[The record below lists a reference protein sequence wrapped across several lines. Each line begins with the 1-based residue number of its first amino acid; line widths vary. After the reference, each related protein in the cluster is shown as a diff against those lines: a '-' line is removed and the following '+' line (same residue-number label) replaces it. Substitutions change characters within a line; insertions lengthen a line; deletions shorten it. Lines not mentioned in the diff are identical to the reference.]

1 MHSATLIH
9 RPSRRS
15 LAGILLLLVAI
26 CPLVAAELKPEA
38 ILSDMERVA
47 DWQIANPSKHP
58 AHDWT
63 QAPFY
68 LGLASLHQVSGDA
81 KYLGALDS
89 FGKKL
94 SYGPGP
100 RATHADDD
108 AVLQAWLE
116 MHALDRDPAKLQPS
130 IDRFGKLTA
139 ALAGKPQKTSS
150 GGSFI
155 WWWCDALFM
164 SPAVWA
170 HLSQIT
176 GDAKYFD
183 WANREW
189 WTTTDVL
196 YDAADHL
203 FYRDER
209 FFTRRS
215 PSGAKIFWARGNGW
229 VLGGLI
235 HVLDDL
241 PANHPSRGRYL
252 ALYHDMIYAIL
263 KLQNRDGLW
272 RTSLLDSQ
280 DPQGESSGSA
290 FFTYAMAWG
299 IHRGLLPTDTFRPAM
314 LKGYQALVKNIQ
326 PSGMMG
332 FVQKIGDSPDK
343 EAAGP
348 NSTEVYGSGAFLL
361 AGAEIVRL
369 LDPSKRRGDLATFKG
384 VTLPEHFVP
393 TVAPAI
399 KEPTPKA
406 E

>member
-1 MHSATLIH
+1 MQSTTPYH

-15 LAGILLLLVAI
+15 LLGMLLLLAAI
-26 CPLVAAELKPEA
+26 CPLRAAEPKPET
-38 ILSDMERVA
+38 ILNDMKRVA
-47 DWQIANPSKHP
+47 DWQIANPSTHRV
-58 AHDWT
+58 HDWT

-68 LGLASLHQVSGDA
+68 LGLARLHQVSGDA

-94 SYGPGP
+94 HYGPGP
-100 RATHADDD
+100 RTTHADDD

-116 MHALDRDPAKLQPS
+116 MYALDHDPAKLQPS
-130 IDRFGKLTA
+130 IDRFRKLTT
-139 ALAGKPQKTSS
+139 ALANKPPKTNS
-150 GGSFI
+150 GGTFI
-155 WWWCDALFM
+155 WSWCDALFM

-176 GDAKYFD
+176 GDPKYVD
-183 WANREW
+183 WADREW

-196 YDAADHL
+196 YDTADHL

-209 FFTRRS
+209 FLTRRS

-235 HVLDDL
+235 HVLDYL
-241 PANHPSRGRYL
+241 PANHPSRVRYL

-263 KLQNRDGLW
+263 KLQNSDGLW
-272 RTSLLDSQ
+272 RSSLLNSQ
-280 DPQGESSGSA
+280 DPLGESSGTA

-299 IHRGLLPTDTFRPAM
+299 INRGLLPADTFRPAAM
-314 LKGYQALVKNIQ
+314 KGYQALVKNIQ

-332 FVQKIGDSPDK
+332 YVQKIGDSPDK
-343 EAAGP
+343 DAAGP
-348 NSTEVYGSGAFLL
+348 DSTEVYGSGAFLL
-361 AGAEIVRL
+361 AGSEIVRL
-369 LDPSKRRGDLATFKG
+369 LDPSKRRNDLATFKG
-384 VTLPEHFVP
+384 VTLPEHFLP
-393 TVAPAI
+393 TEAPAI
-399 KEPTPKA
+399 KAAPKA